1 MLQTTWQYFKL
12 TTWYFV
18 GIRSCKGKKQT
29 IFGKN
34 SKLEGC
40 PKGKVEANSWISSPE
55 FNQSKQLSETNF
67 GINVVWITY

>member
-29 IFGKN
+29 IFEKIA
-34 SKLEGC
+34 SWKDVQKVKL
-40 PKGKVEANSWISSPE
+40 
-55 FNQSKQLSETNF
+55 KQTAE
-67 GINVVWITY
+67 